1 MPIKLNA
8 ATGGGSVALSAP
20 NSTTSNADVTLTL
33 PPNDGDASQ
42 FLQTDGAGALSWQTV
57 LSNAEDG
64 TGTDFE
70 FNSGFGSNGVA
81 YGVRA
86 WIDFDGTAAT
96 IGTGNGSGNMDAV
109 TDNGTGDYTVNFTTD
124 MPDNDYCPII
134 TGTTFG
140 NGRLSSVMIKESTTL
155 AVGGFTVTFKSKN
168 NVSFNSWDAYD
179 PVDVCIAVVR

>member
-1 MPIKLNA
+1 MTIRLNGQTSGYVELEA
-8 ATGGGSVALSAP
+8 PATAGS
-20 NSTTSNADVTLTL
+20 NTLVL
-33 PPNDGDASQ
+33 PTNNGSSGDY
-42 FLQTDGAGALSWQTV
+42 LQTDGSGTLSWQTV
-57 LSNAEDG
+57 ASLSNAEDG
-64 TGTDFE
+64 TGTNFE

-109 TDNGTGDYTVNFTTD
+109 TDNGTGDYTVNFTND

-134 TGTTFG
+134 TGTTFS
-140 NGRLSSVMIKESTTL
+140 NGRMSSVMIKEATTL

-168 NVSFNSWDAYD
+168 NVSFNSWDPYD
-179 PVDVCIAVVR
+179 PVDACIAVVR